1 MCEESV
7 WCGPGME
14 EGETASWAAGAVTV
28 PTFSDEDGREYS
40 HFSLPQGPD
49 SPAEVKGL
57 PKIFMDM
64 WAYPRGQARECSPSP
79 FALLTSASSS
89 LIEKNIIQI
98 KLKK

>member
-1 MCEESV
+1 MRRV
-7 WCGPGME
+7 CGVDQE
-14 EGETASWAAGAVTV
+14 WRKVRQRAGLQELSLSPPSLTKMGGS
-28 PTFSDEDGREYS
+28 THIFSS
-40 HFSLPQGPD
+40 PQGPD

-79 FALLTSASSS
+79 FALLTSATSS